1 MAFFPAIGAEVVFL
15 GTGTFIASSIVEADV
30 GAASILIGAFIY
42 ILTVIALTGQ
52 PVSSGADAAIRPW
65 QVQTSPLT
73 PPLLLLELLAFIYI
87 NTLFVPLVGAAPLC
101 AVPVFPVA
109 GGALGDAGPPVS
121 SQPVPI
127 GAGAVVRA
135 WSVLTLHRAETSPIV
150 LRTLI
155 DISAMT
161 IHSA

>member
-1 MAFFPAIGAEVVFL
+1 MLVF
-15 GTGTFIASSIVEADV
+15 T
-30 GAASILIGAFIY
+30 
-42 ILTVIALTGQ
+42 
-52 PVSSGADAAIRPW
+52 
-65 QVQTSPLT
+65 
-73 PPLLLLELLAFIYI
+73 
-87 NTLFVPLVGAAPLC
+87 NTLFVPLVGAALLC

-155 DISAMT
+155 DICSVADYGNNELE
-161 IHSA
+161 AALENEVLRVAEV